1 METEGLNQVSERLLH
16 TELDGFVV
24 LLKWVAAGIDV
35 LSILVILIGTT
46 RFCYGFLRAEF
57 SDRDERVSGID
68 SVRIEI
74 GRYILAGL
82 ELFIVSDI
90 IHAALSLAMS
100 DLLFLGLLVLIRSAI
115 SFFLEREMR
124 EIRDGADTT
133 RVIKP

>member
-16 TELDGFVV
+16 TELEGFVV

-46 RFCYGFLRAEF
+46 RFCYGFLRAEL
-57 SDRDERVSGID
+57 SDRHALVTGID
-68 SVRIEI
+68 SVRVEI

-90 IHAALSLAMS
+90 IHASLSLALS
-100 DLLFLGLLVLIRSAI
+100 DLVFLGLLVLIRSVI
-115 SFFLEREMR
+115 NFFLER
-124 EIRDGADTT
+124 EIRDGADTIRT
-133 RVIKP
+133 IQS